1 LSLLILA
8 FGGLINQRLCY
19 LYFQIGLYC
28 FCWQFSCV
36 WYLCNWW
43 FLQTYIFR
51 SEFLRFLP
59 FQLFVF
65 FVSMRFFYDYLTWV
79 VLFWIYRQIVG
90 CGMWV
95 GPTYWL
101 IQFWWVT

>member
-1 LSLLILA
+1 LSNEYLLILA

-36 WYLCNWW
+36 GYLCNWW

-65 FVSMRFFYDYLTWV
+65 SFNDIFLWLFDMGCV
-79 VLFWIYRQIVG
+79 VLDIG
-90 CGMWV
+90 K
-95 GPTYWL
+95 
-101 IQFWWVT
+101 